1 MAPQS
6 LRPSAR
12 GSAFHRRLLRVACIV
27 AASWCSVAWPAPPA
41 AAAEY
46 QVKAAYLFNFGQFVE
61 WPLRAYDSP
70 GAPFVIG
77 VVGDDPF
84 GKILDEVIAGESL
97 GGHPL
102 VVRRFRNPEDISAC
116 NILFIG
122 RSEAARLDETL
133 KVLQGRSVLTVTD
146 IAGAEHRGAIIALVN
161 ENNRIRMRIN
171 VAAAKAS
178 NLVISSKLLRPA
190 EVIGSEGG

>member
-1 MAPQS
+1 MASPY
-6 LRPSAR
+6 LRPFAPR
-12 GSAFHRRLLRVACIV
+12 AALRRWLPLVACIV
-27 AASWCSVAWPAPPA
+27 VASLGAAAWSAPPT
-41 AAAEY
+41 AEY

-61 WPLRAYDSP
+61 WPLQAYDSP
-70 GAPFVIG
+70 TAPFVIG

-84 GKILDEVIAGESL
+84 GKTLDEVVAGESL

-122 RSEAARLDETL
+122 RSEAGRLEETL
-133 KVLQGRSVLTVTD
+133 KVLKGRSVLTVTD
-146 IAGAEHRGAIIALVN
+146 IAGAERRGAIIVLVN
-161 ENNRIRMRIN
+161 DNNRIRMRIN

-190 EVIGSEGG
+190 EVVGSNGG

>member
-1 MAPQS
+1 MAPPY

-12 GSAFHRRLLRVACIV
+12 GTALRRRLLRVACV
-27 AASWCSVAWPAPPA
+27 LVASWCGGAMSAPP
-41 AAAEY
+41 AAEY

-61 WPLRAYDSP
+61 WPQQAYDSP
-70 GAPFVIG
+70 SAPFVIG
-77 VVGDDPF
+77 IVGEDPF
-84 GKILDEVIAGESL
+84 GQTLDEVVAGESL

-102 VVRRFRNPEDISAC
+102 VVRRFRHPEDISAC

-122 RSEAARLDETL
+122 RSETARLEQTL
-133 KVLQGRSVLTVTD
+133 KLLQGRSVLTVTD
-146 IAGAEHRGAIIALVN
+146 ITGAERRGAIIVLVN
-161 ENNRIRMRIN
+161 DNNRIRMRIN

-190 EVIGSEGG
+190 EIVGNDGG

>member
-1 MAPQS
+1 MASPYLLPTARRAA
-6 LRPSAR
+6 LRRWLP
-12 GSAFHRRLLRVACIV
+12 LVACF
-27 AASWCSVAWPAPPA
+27 AFASLSAGALPAPPT
-41 AAAEY
+41 AEY

-61 WPLRAYDSP
+61 WPLQAYDSP
-70 GAPFVIG
+70 TAPFVIG

-84 GKILDEVIAGESL
+84 GKTLDEVVAGESL

-122 RSEAARLDETL
+122 RSEAGRLEETL
-133 KVLQGRSVLTVTD
+133 KALKGRSVLTVTD
-146 IAGAEHRGAIIALVN
+146 IAGAERRGAIIVLVN
-161 ENNRIRMRIN
+161 DNNRIRMRIN

-190 EVIGSEGG
+190 EVVGSNGG

>member
-1 MAPQS
+1 MASPY
-6 LRPSAR
+6 LRPFAR
-12 GSAFHRRLLRVACIV
+12 RAALRRWLPLVACIV
-27 AASWCSVAWPAPPA
+27 VGSLSAAALPAPPA
-41 AAAEY
+41 AEY
-46 QVKAAYLFNFGQFVE
+46 HVKAAYLFNFGQFVE
-61 WPLRAYDSP
+61 WPLQAYDSP
-70 GAPFVIG
+70 SAPFVIG

-102 VVRRFRNPEDISAC
+102 VVRRFRSPKDISAC

-122 RSEAARLDETL
+122 RSEAARLEETL
-133 KVLQGRSVLTVTD
+133 KVLHGRSVLTVTD
-146 IAGAEHRGAIIALVN
+146 IAGAEHRGANIALVN

-171 VAAAKAS
+171 VAAAKAN

-190 EVIGSEGG
+190 EVVGNEGG

>member
-1 MAPQS
+1 MASPY
-6 LRPSAR
+6 LRPFAR
-12 GSAFHRRLLRVACIV
+12 RAALRRWLPLVACLVV
-27 AASWCSVAWPAPPA
+27 ASLSAGAWPAPPA
-41 AAAEY
+41 SEY

-61 WPLRAYDSP
+61 WPQHAYDSP
-70 GAPFVIG
+70 SSPFVIG

-84 GKILDEVIAGESL
+84 GKTLDEVIAGESL

-122 RSEAARLDETL
+122 RSEAARLEKTL
-133 KVLQGRSVLTVTD
+133 KLLQGRCVLTVTD

-171 VAAAKAS
+171 VAAAKAN

-190 EVIGSEGG
+190 EVVGSEGG

>member
-1 MAPQS
+1 MPPLH
-6 LRPSAR
+6 LRPTAR
-12 GSAFHRRLLRVACIV
+12 GTASRRSLLLAACIV
-27 AASWCSVAWPAPPA
+27 AAGWCAGAWPATP
-41 AAAEY
+41 AAEY

-61 WPLRAYDSP
+61 WPQHAYDSP

-77 VVGDDPF
+77 VVGEDPF
-84 GKILDEVIAGESL
+84 GKTLDTVVAGESL

-102 VVRRFRNPEDISAC
+102 VVKRFRNAQDISAC

-122 RSEAARLDETL
+122 RSESGRLDETL
-133 KVLQGRSVLTVTD
+133 KALKGRSVLTVTD
-146 IAGAEHRGAIIALVN
+146 IAGAELRGAIIVLVN

-190 EVIGSEGG
+190 EVVGNDGGSK

>member
-1 MAPQS
+1 MAPY

-12 GSAFHRRLLRVACIV
+12 GTALRRWLMAACIV
-27 AASWCSVAWPAPPA
+27 AVSWCSGAWPAPP
-41 AAAEY
+41 AAEY

-61 WPLRAYDSP
+61 WPLQAYDSP
-70 GAPFVIG
+70 SAPFVIG
-77 VVGDDPF
+77 IVGDDPF
-84 GKILDEVIAGESL
+84 GKILDAAIAGESL

-102 VVRRFRNPEDISAC
+102 VVKRFKSPEDISAC

-122 RSEAARLDETL
+122 RSEASRLEETL

-146 IAGAEHRGAIIALVN
+146 ITGAERRGAIIVLVN
-161 ENNRIRMRIN
+161 DSNRIRMRIN
-171 VAAAKAS
+171 VAAARAS

-190 EVIGSEGG
+190 EVVGNEGR